1 MPQSREALYANL
13 PQQAQADLDRY
24 LSYGWEPHVV
34 AKLLRTL
41 HGLNLTPDDI
51 RAVIRARGP
60 NRTGQPP
67 YGRRRG
73 SGSPPPS

>member
-60 NRTGQPP
+60 VSYTHLTLPTIRLV
-67 YGRRRG
+67 
-73 SGSPPPS
+73 

>member
-1 MPQSREALYANL
+1 MAQSREILYADL

-41 HGLNLTPDDI
+41 HGLKLTPDDI
-51 RAVIRARGP
+51 RELIPKIHAE
-60 NRTGQPP
+60 N
-67 YGRRRG
+67 
-73 SGSPPPS
+73 

>member
-60 NRTGQPP
+60 NRTGQRPHETD
-67 YGRRRG
+67 
-73 SGSPPPS
+73 

>member
-1 MPQSREALYANL
+1 MPHSREALYANL

-67 YGRRRG
+67 QETD
-73 SGSPPPS
+73 